1 MLEINMD
8 KESVTNVRQVLES
21 LGQDFDKA
29 MKVAISKTIKKVKT
43 QAARKLKGVIPA
55 PASILRRAVT
65 AGRAKPRGGTVSGT
79 VYLQIGHPIPLKY
92 LKPRASKKH
101 GVIVQEFVG
110 TRRRLADG
118 FMRDQWGKS
127 VYRRVGSA
135 RTPLKVQSG
144 PEPGQ
149 VMRSHGIDRV
159 AFDTAKAELPKQVKE
174 RVRFLT
180 LKAQGKLRNN

>member
-1 MLEINMD
+1 MFEINMD
-8 KESVTNVRQVLES
+8 KESVANVRQVLES

-43 QAARKLKGVIPA
+43 QAARKLKSVIPA
-55 PASILRRAVT
+55 PVSVLRRAVT
-65 AGRAKPRGGTVSGT
+65 AGRAKARGGTVSGT
-79 VYLQIGHPIPLKY
+79 VFLQVGHPIPLKY
-92 LKPRASKKH
+92 LKPTASKKH
-101 GVIVQEFVG
+101 GGVIVQEFVG
-110 TRRRLADG
+110 TRRRLPDG

-127 VYRRVGSA
+127 VYRRVGTS
-135 RTPLKVQSG
+135 RTPLKVQAG

-180 LKAQGKLRNN
+180 RKANEN

>member
-1 MLEINMD
+1 MLQIHMD
-8 KESVTNVRQVLES
+8 KESVANVRQVLES

-29 MKVAISKTIKKVKT
+29 MKVAISKTVKKVKI
-43 QAARKLKGVIPA
+43 QSARKLRTVIAA
-55 PASILRRAVT
+55 PVKVLKRAVT
-65 AGRAKPRGGTVSGT
+65 RGKVKKREGTVSVT
-79 VYLQIGHPIPLKY
+79 VYLQSGHPIPLKY

-110 TRRRLADG
+110 TRRRLPDG
-118 FMRDQWGKS
+118 FMRDKWGKS
-127 VYRRVGSA
+127 VYRRVGKA

-144 PEPGQ
+144 VAPGQ
-149 VMRSHGIDRV
+149 VTQSHGIDRV
-159 AFDTAKAELPKQVKE
+159 AIDTANEELPKQIKE